1 MKQPYDGG
9 YLLESGNLKTRSS
22 AQRKLSAL
30 KAGQT
35 KAVSFFLGFL
45 INKAIVRGRPAGFS
59 DGNKSAINSHISQL
73 RLLGYDAR
81 HSRARGA
88 GFYK

>member
-1 MKQPYDGG
+1 MEDICWNRGILKQGRAP
-9 YLLESGNLKTRSS
+9 N
-22 AQRKLSAL
+22 
-30 KAGQT
+30 AGSRVFIVGET